1 MFRRESKKLILALLI
16 LEAVACGLLCVGPFL
31 FVGGMV
37 TWFLSLFTVGLSPL
51 YLGTGF
57 VIAGVCFTPLS
68 VFSLIFAVGQQ
79 RKFKTPLGIPTAI
92 TAGAHLILTALSL
105 CYIWSL

>member
-1 MFRRESKKLILALLI
+1 MILALLI
-16 LEAVACGLLCVGPFL
+16 LEAVACGLLCIGPFL
-31 FVGGMV
+31 VVGGMV
-37 TWFLSLFTVGLSPL
+37 TLLLSLFTAGLSPF

-57 VIAGVCFTPLS
+57 VIAGACFAPLS
-68 VFSLIFAVGQQ
+68 VFSLIFAIGQQ

-92 TAGAHLILTALSL
+92 TAGAHLILTALTL

>member
-1 MFRRESKKLILALLI
+1 MILALLI
-16 LEAVACGLLCVGPFL
+16 LEAVACGLLCIGPFL
-31 FVGGMV
+31 VVGGLV
-37 TWFLSLFTVGLSPL
+37 TLLLSLFTAGLSPF

-57 VIAGVCFTPLS
+57 VIAGACFAPLS
-68 VFSLIFAVGQQ
+68 VFSLIFAIGQQ

-92 TAGAHLILTALSL
+92 TAGAHLILAALTL

>member
-1 MFRRESKKLILALLI
+1 MILALLI
-16 LEAVACGLLCVGPFL
+16 LEAVACGLLCIGPFL
-31 FVGGMV
+31 VVGGMV
-37 TWFLSLFTVGLSPL
+37 TLLLSLFTAGLSPF
-51 YLGTGF
+51 YLGAGF
-57 VIAGVCFTPLS
+57 VIAGACFAPLS
-68 VFSLIFAVGQQ
+68 VFSLIFAIGQQ

>member
-1 MFRRESKKLILALLI
+1 MILALLI
-16 LEAVACGLLCVGPFL
+16 LEAVACGLLCIGPFL
-31 FVGGMV
+31 VVGGMV
-37 TWFLSLFTVGLSPL
+37 TLLLSLFTAGLSPF

-57 VIAGVCFTPLS
+57 VIAGACFAPLS
-68 VFSLIFAVGQQ
+68 VFSLIFAIGQQ
-79 RKFKTPLGIPTAI
+79 RKFKTPLGIPPAI